1 MCQSESKKLSI
12 GINIE
17 HCRAAGLF
25 DVGTVNLIMFM
36 KYYNNIIQM
45 NAWYSNE

>member
-1 MCQSESKKLSI
+1 MCQSESKKLLI

-25 DVGTVNLIMFM
+25 DLGTINLIMFM
-36 KYYNNIIQM
+36 KYYNNNISFI
-45 NAWYSNE
+45 STG